1 MDPTLK
7 SIEKGVSRRATRCSC
22 GTKEAIELLGTEET
36 SVELHT
42 PQLDLGLCRSTT
54 TIREVV
60 GVSVS
65 RMIDVRTGS
74 ISTKK
79 IKVIIYHDNLA
90 GGRGGGN
97 A

>member
-1 MDPTLK
+1 M
-7 SIEKGVSRRATRCSC
+7 
-22 GTKEAIELLGTEET
+22 LGAEET

-54 TIREVV
+54 TSREVV

-79 IKVIIYHDNLA
+79 IKVNIYHDNPAEGKKTRRTFWPGSVSHTMILPL
-90 GGRGGGN
+90 N
-97 A
+97 M